1 MRISDWSSDVCSSD
15 LIGIERLDVAE
26 RGFPRRRI
34 ADVPHRDVAG
44 QRADDVVLV
53 EIARDMAHRAM
64 GVEMRAVEA
73 GDAGGLLPAMLEGME
88 TERHERGRRIGSARN
103 PENAA
108 RFAQLVVIERIGG
121 QHCGPGG
128 CW

>member
-1 MRISDWSSDVCSSD
+1 
-15 LIGIERLDVAE
+15 
-26 RGFPRRRI
+26 
-34 ADVPHRDVAG
+34 
-44 QRADDVVLV
+44 
-53 EIARDMAHRAM
+53 MAHRAM

-108 RFAQLVVIERIGG
+108 LFAQLVVIERIGG

-128 CW
+128 CWRSEEHTSELQSLMRISYAVFCLKKKKSEKHLAIHIQTIR